1 MPKPEILRVRR
12 RSRKSAVTIRLLATV
27 PAMRHRDFTLWPT
40 VEGYAAQQ
48 SVAAGETVIVRCSS
62 RVPVVDVDVVRLG
75 AERTAVW
82 SAQIEVGESPTP
94 HHAWRFGCEWPE
106 SFAIATSRSWQPGMY
121 EIRLS
126 TGDGPRDASEAF
138 FVLRHAGPERPTK
151 LFVLSTNT
159 WQAYNQWG
167 GRCLYSG
174 AHEVSFLRPIE
185 RGYIARVIDD
195 DGYDG
200 RVANIGDYDPTHQ
213 RIQRYQAA
221 HTYPLWSA
229 SSGWFN
235 WERRFAVWAES
246 QGIELDYAVDADLD
260 RDSELLTG
268 RRLLVTAGH
277 NEYWSWGMRDA
288 VDSFVEAGGNW
299 AIFSGNTSFWQVRYS
314 DDHCSMVCFKGDART
329 SDPYR
334 GGDQLHLLTSM
345 WSDPLIGRP
354 ENTTIGLSFTRGG
367 YARVGH
373 ATPRSSGGYTV
384 LTPDHWVFAGADLH
398 YGDTIGAAATAVG
411 YEVDGCDLAI
421 VDGRVVPTGADSTPA
436 SLEVLATAPA
446 HLISITVDVC
456 EAPVALWAGVDPPGD
471 LEHVAS
477 VLFGDDS
484 PSNVDR
490 IRRGNAV
497 MAIFTKGEGTVFNAG
512 SANWCY
518 GLGADPTVE
527 QVTANVINVLG
538 S

>member
-1 MPKPEILRVRR
+1 
-12 RSRKSAVTIRLLATV
+12 
-27 PAMRHRDFTLWPT
+27 MRHRDFTRWPT
-40 VEGYAAQQ
+40 VEGYVAEQ
-48 SVAAGETVIVRCSS
+48 SIVAGETVVVHCSS
-62 RVPVVDVDVVRLG
+62 REPVVDVQVVRVG

-82 SAQIEVGESPTP
+82 SAQVDVGDHATP
-94 HHAWRFGCEWPE
+94 DDAWRLGCDWPKAFE
-106 SFAIATSRSWQPGMY
+106 FVTSRSWRPGMY

-126 TGDGPRDASEAF
+126 TGDGPREVSEAF
-138 FVLRHAGPERPTK
+138 FVLRHGGAPTERPST
-151 LFVLSTNT
+151 LLVLSTNT

-167 GRCLYSG
+167 GRCMYSG
-174 AHEVSFLRPIE
+174 AHEVSFLRPLE
-185 RGYIARVIDD
+185 RGYIARVTDD

-200 RVANIGDYDPTHQ
+200 RVANVGDYDPEHLRVQ
-213 RIQRYQAA
+213 QYQAA
-221 HTYPLWSA
+221 HAYPLWSA

-235 WERRFAVWAES
+235 WERRFAIWAES

-260 RDSELLTG
+260 RDPALLAC

-288 VDSFVEAGGNW
+288 VDGFVEVGGNW
-299 AIFSGNTSFWQVRYS
+299 AILSGNTSFWQIRYTE
-314 DDHCSMVCFKGDART
+314 DHRSMVCFKSDART
-329 SDPYR
+329 HDPYR
-334 GGDQLHLLTSM
+334 DGAHRHLLTSM

-354 ENTTIGLSFTRGG
+354 ENTTTGLSFTRGG

-384 LTPDHWVFAGADLH
+384 LAPDHWVFAGTDLH
-398 YGDTIGAAATAVG
+398 YGDTIGATAIAVG
-411 YEVDGCDLAI
+411 YEVDGCDLTI

-446 HLISITVDVC
+446 HLISITADVC

-471 LEHVAS
+471 LEYVAS
-477 VLFGDDS
+477 ILFGDDS
-484 PSNVDR
+484 PSHVDR

-497 MAIFTKGEGTVFNAG
+497 MAIFMKGQGTVFNAG

-518 GLGADPTVE
+518 GLGTDQNVE
-527 QVTANVINVLG
+527 QITANVVAALG